1 MSWRFRFFPQC
12 PSAFPACFAACPVSG
27 WDCGRSVIF
36 LRAFVTIR
44 NGMSFETGRET
55 ETFGTER
62 PVPAVIR
69 ICRIWRNNHEED
81 KVIEKR
87 W

>member
-1 MSWRFRFFPQC
+1 
-12 PSAFPACFAACPVSG
+12 
-27 WDCGRSVIF
+27 VIF